1 MAIKNMAEFE
11 TLFFFQSLKQK
22 VNMPVCHLTTSD
34 A

>member
-1 MAIKNMAEFE
+1 MPIKNMAEFG
-11 TLFFFQSLKQK
+11 TLFFQSVKQK